1 MGKMKA
7 MVLAAKSQI
16 AHLEMKLVKLTE
28 RSGVE
33 VDKELHSN
41 LTTIVEE
48 NERQVLDTHPEG
60 SFQQLFWK

>member
-41 LTTIVEE
+41 LTTIVE
-48 NERQVLDTHPEG
+48 
-60 SFQQLFWK
+60 